1 MRAGLTVNH
10 RYISAWKAKVAPG
23 GAAGAAVLAVALP
36 PGHALGDCDPE
47 TQEGLEKWLKTLGGK
62 IAADAAPFLKL
73 LEDEGVFCL
82 RDLNCTENELH
93 DMGFPRA
100 LARRVHEG
108 ARALFNAQGWYL
120 GSAAQATPP
129 IQGQVIEAN
138 AGAPARARS
147 GHISALPPK
156 PVFDLCSGMMFDQR
170 DAVSSRSRRPC
181 AN

>member
-1 MRAGLTVNH
+1 MEGE
-10 RYISAWKAKVAPG
+10 G
-23 GAAGAAVLAVALP
+23 GDGAAVAAVLAAALP

-82 RDLNCTENELH
+82 RDLNCTENELF

-120 GSAAQATPP
+120 GCAT
-129 IQGQVIEAN
+129 
-138 AGAPARARS
+138 
-147 GHISALPPK
+147 
-156 PVFDLCSGMMFDQR
+156 
-170 DAVSSRSRRPC
+170 
-181 AN
+181 